1 MSSLIRPRL
10 TSGRLSLLTST
21 FRLFI
26 FRAVDPTVLRD
37 FRQPICVYRFFWF
50 RFLVNIEEMQHC
62 RQLTAPP
69 YKRRDATASG
79 QNATETQAI
88 VPAAIQLLMLA
99 LATLSI
105 SGTAL
110 APPHATVPD
119 VLFSLCC
126 IENVTFSFLTQI
138 ILDLSHSLS
147 SIKIK

>member
-26 FRAVDPTVLRD
+26 FRAVRSSCPSRFPSANLRIS
-37 FRQPICVYRFFWF
+37 FTIRVPSQYRGNAAQPAAHRSS
-50 RFLVNIEEMQHC
+50 LQ
-62 RQLTAPP
+62 
-69 YKRRDATASG
+69 RRDATASG

-105 SGTAL
+105 SRTA
-110 APPHATVPD
+110 
-119 VLFSLCC
+119 
-126 IENVTFSFLTQI
+126 
-138 ILDLSHSLS
+138 
-147 SIKIK
+147 